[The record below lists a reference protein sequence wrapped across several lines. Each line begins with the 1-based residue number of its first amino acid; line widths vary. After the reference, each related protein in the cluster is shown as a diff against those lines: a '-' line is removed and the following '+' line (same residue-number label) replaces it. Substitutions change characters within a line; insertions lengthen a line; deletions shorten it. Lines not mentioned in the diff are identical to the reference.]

1 MKRIGFAGS
10 LLLSLAFLFLLEKGV
25 GELPALG
32 KLLHPGKGLVQALH
46 EPEFFSI
53 PEKVERHLLAPAS
66 IGFDERRVPYIQAEN
81 ASDLY
86 FLQGYATARARLWQ
100 MDFQTRFAAGRLSEI
115 VGPKALSLDMEQ
127 RLKGMTYA
135 SEQALMAFESDPE
148 MKKVLDAYTAGVN
161 AWIESID
168 YADYPLEFKLLNYAP
183 EPWTNFK
190 SALMLK
196 YMADLLTGT
205 TYDMELGWVLRNLGV
220 RYLEQWYPDHNPYPQ
235 AAVQP
240 YLSSPALEN
249 GQPTLDYGRYLPWF
263 KRAIP
268 GDSTQGLGSNNWA
281 VHGSKTQS
289 GKPMLANDPHLPLNL
304 PSIWY
309 EINLRDNAHQVHGV
323 SLPGTPAVIIGFT
336 PATAWG
342 VTNGTVDVK
351 DWFVLEL
358 NDKKTAYKLDSTW
371 KDLKFRPEV
380 IGIKGQASVEFK
392 VPYTDFGPVVDAD
405 TVFQNKHY
413 GLAFAWTGFAPSNEL
428 RTFYGL
434 NRSRSVKEVEKAL
447 ETFRCPPQ
455 NFVYADTAGNIGLWQ
470 KGYFPKRVAG
480 YGRSLGQPMA
490 GKAPWT
496 GSVPDSLSPHLRN
509 PSSGFVFSA
518 NQHPFGSSSPYYYT
532 GRFEIWR
539 NLRIFE
545 RLGASTKASMK
556 SMAELQ
562 LDNHS
567 REASTLLPVMLG
579 CLPNQ
584 SAFTQELKKWTGN
597 YSDSSRVA
605 LFFELWLKKTMA
617 GVWPEIDDQKT
628 VYPQSWLLLEAL
640 QPNGFDGLPLH
651 VDSAQRQKHRKAVV
665 LAFSEA
671 LKEYKA
677 KAWYA
682 VRGTKMRHLARLEPF
697 GSGLIKNGGHGSAP
711 NAMKT
716 HNGPSWR
723 MVVSLENKVWAQVI
737 YPGGQSGNPA
747 STFYLNQLGTWEQG
761 KYHVVKL
768 DSLPKF
774 SQKWTFKPSS
784 KP

>member
-1 MKRIGFAGS
+1 MKRFGFVAA
-10 LLLSLAFLFLLEKGV
+10 LLLSLTFLYFLEIGV
-25 GELPALG
+25 GELPVLG
-32 KLLHPGKGLVQALH
+32 KMLHPGQGLVQALN

-53 PEKVERHLLAPAS
+53 PENIENQLLAPAEV
-66 IGFDERRVPYIQAEN
+66 GFDDRRVPYIKAMN
-81 ASDLY
+81 SVDLY
-86 FLQGYATARARLWQ
+86 FLQGYVSARARLWQ

-115 VGPKALSLDMEQ
+115 VGPKAFDLDMEQ

-148 MKKVLDAYTAGVN
+148 MKKVLDAYTRGVN
-161 AWIESID
+161 AWIESLD
-168 YADYPLEFKLLNYAP
+168 YAGWPLEFKLLNYSP

-205 TYDMELGWVLRNLGV
+205 TYDMELAWVLRNLGID
-220 RYLEQWYPDHNPYPQ
+220 YLEQWYPDHNPFPE

-240 YLSSPALEN
+240 YAYSSSSAF
-249 GQPTLDYGRYLPWF
+249 GQSEMDISRYLPWF
-263 KRAIP
+263 SRP
-268 GDSTQGLGSNNWA
+268 VPVDSNQGLGSNNWA
-281 VHGSKTQS
+281 VHGSRTES

-309 EINLRDNAHQVHGV
+309 EINLQDQEHQVHGV

-358 NDKKTAYKLDSTW
+358 NAKKTAYKLDSSW

-380 IGIKGQASVEFK
+380 IGVRGRSPVEFK
-392 VPYTDFGPVVDAD
+392 VPYTEFGPVVDAD

-413 GLAFAWTGFAPSNEL
+413 GLAFAWTGFDPSNEL

-434 NRSRSVKEVEKAL
+434 NRSRSLKDIEQAL

-455 NFVYADTAGNIGLWQ
+455 NFVYADTFGNIGLWQ
-470 KGYFPKRVAG
+470 KGYFPKRAAG
-480 YGRSLGQPMA
+480 FGRTLGQPMP

-496 GSVPDSLSPHLRN
+496 SSVSDSLTPHLRN
-509 PSSGFVFSA
+509 PSAGFVFSA
-518 NQHPFGSSSPYYYT
+518 NQHPFGSNSPYYYT

-545 RLGASTKASMK
+545 RLSGSHRLNMNTMISM
-556 SMAELQ
+556 Q

-567 REASTLLPVMLG
+567 REASTLLPVMLS
-579 CLPNQ
+579 CLTGE
-584 SAFTQELKKWTGN
+584 SALISELRAWNGN

-605 LFFELWLKKTMA
+605 HFFELWLKKTMA
-617 GVWPEIDDQKT
+617 AVWPEIDEQKS

-640 QPNGFDGLPLH
+640 QPTGFEGLAVH
-651 VDSAQRQKHRKAVV
+651 VDSAKRQTCRQAVI
-665 LAFSEA
+665 LAFEQAS
-671 LKEYKA
+671 KGYKPEP
-677 KAWYA
+677 WFM

-697 GSGLIKNGGHGSAP
+697 GSGIIKNGGHGSAP

-723 MVVSLENKVWAQVI
+723 MIVSLEHSVWARVM

-747 STFYLNQLGTWEQG
+747 STFYLNQLAGWEQG

-768 DSLPKF
+768 DSLPEF
-774 SQKWTFKPSS
+774 SQKWTFNPSS

>member
-1 MKRIGFAGS
+1 MKRIGFVAA
-10 LLLSLAFLFLLEKGV
+10 LLLSSTFLYFLEIGV
-25 GELPALG
+25 GDVPALG
-32 KLLHPGKGLVQALH
+32 KLFHPKGGLVQALN
-46 EPEFFSI
+46 EPEYFSV
-53 PEKVERHLLAPAS
+53 PENVERQLLGPAEV
-66 IGFDERRVPYIQAEN
+66 GFDDRRVPYIKVEN
-81 ASDLY
+81 SNDLY
-86 FLQGYATARARLWQ
+86 FLQGYVTARARLWQ
-100 MDFQTRFAAGRLSEI
+100 MDFQTRFAAGRLSEV
-115 VGPKALSLDMEQ
+115 VGSKALALDMEQ

-148 MKKVLDAYTAGVN
+148 MKKVLDAYTRGVN
-161 AWIESID
+161 VWIESLS
-168 YADYPLEFKLLNYAP
+168 YSDYPLEFKLLNYSP

-220 RYLEQWYPDHNPYPQ
+220 GYLEQWYPDHNPFPQ

-240 YLSSPALEN
+240 YSMFSPTE
-249 GQPTLDYGRYLPWF
+249 QPGATIDFGRYLPWF
-263 KRAIP
+263 KRSVPA
-268 GDSTQGLGSNNWA
+268 DSTQGLGSNNWA
-281 VHGSKTQS
+281 VHGSKTES

-309 EINLRDNAHQVHGV
+309 EINLCDNEHRVHGV

-336 PATAWG
+336 SATAWG

-358 NDKKTAYKLDSTW
+358 NEKKTAYKVDSVW

-380 IGIKGQASVEFK
+380 IEVKGQVPVRFD
-392 VPYTDFGPVVDAD
+392 VPYTDFGPVVDVD
-405 TVFQNKHY
+405 TLILNKRY
-413 GLAFAWTGFAPSNEL
+413 GLAFAWTGFEPSNEL

-434 NRSRSVKEVEKAL
+434 NHSRSLKDIEKAL

-455 NFVYADTAGNIGLWQ
+455 NFVYADTAGNIGIWQ
-470 KGYFPKRVAG
+470 KGNFPNRLAG
-480 YGRSLGQPMA
+480 FGRSLGQPMI
-490 GKAPWT
+490 GKAPWQ

-509 PSSGFVFSA
+509 PSTGFVFSA
-518 NQHPFGSSSPYYYT
+518 NQHPFGSVGPYYYT

-545 RLGASTKASMK
+545 RLSLPNRIGMS

-567 REASTLLPVMLG
+567 KEASTLLPVMLG
-579 CLPNQ
+579 CLPAQ
-584 SAFTQELKKWTGN
+584 TTLTKELEKWNGN
-597 YSDSSRVA
+597 YSDSSKVA

-617 GVWPEIDDQKT
+617 GVWPEIDDRMA

-640 QPNGFDGLPLH
+640 QPNGFAGLPLH
-651 VDSAQRQKHRKAVV
+651 LDSTQRQKHRQAVV
-665 LAFSEA
+665 IAYNDA
-671 LKEYKA
+671 QKEYKA
-677 KAWYA
+677 QAWYLA
-682 VRGTKMRHLARLEPF
+682 RGTKMRHLARLEPF
-697 GSGLIKNGGHGSAP
+697 GSSVIKNGGHGSAP

-723 MVVSLENKVWAQVI
+723 MIVSLENRVWAQVI

-747 STFYLNQLGTWEQG
+747 STYYLNQLGTWEQG
-761 KYHVVKL
+761 KYHVVKM
-768 DSLPKF
+768 DSLPQF
-774 SQKWTFKPSS
+774 LHKWTFSPNS